1 MTTVLGMAG
10 GIFDYVAK
18 KLNGEGNYR
27 EFLKVLNLEWQSK
40 FSTLKG
46 ADVPFAYPNVTI
58 PFNRNDFTTCAN
70 STIIE

>member
-27 EFLKVLNLEWQSK
+27 EFLKVLNREWSSS
-40 FSTLKG
+40 FSSLKG
-46 ADVPFAYPNVTI
+46 ADVPFAFPNATFPI
-58 PFNRNDFTTCAN
+58 KRNDFTTCVKA
-70 STIIE
+70 TFEE

>member
-27 EFLKVLNLEWQSK
+27 EFLKVLNREWSSS

-46 ADVPFAYPNVTI
+46 SDVPFAFPNVTFPI
-58 PFNRNDFTTCAN
+58 KRNDFTTCVK
-70 STIIE
+70 STFEE